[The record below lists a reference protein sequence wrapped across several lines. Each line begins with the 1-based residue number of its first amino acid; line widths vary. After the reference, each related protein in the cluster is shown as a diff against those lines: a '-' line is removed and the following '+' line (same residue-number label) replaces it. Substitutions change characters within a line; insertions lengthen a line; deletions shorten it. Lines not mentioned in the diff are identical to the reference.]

1 MSGPS
6 SGISFVNDSLSGES
20 EVTEI
25 SEYDVA
31 IIGAGVAGLTA
42 ALFAA
47 RFGHSTLVI
56 ERFAPGGHL
65 VNVESIEDFPGFPN
79 GVAGYEL
86 GPFMQEQAANQGAQ
100 FQLAEVQ
107 SLETIDSYWQVNTAE
122 GACRAKAVIVASGS
136 EPKDLGVPGESRLRG
151 QGVSNCASCDGP
163 LYSDR
168 AVGVVGG
175 TNYMLQEALTLVK
188 YAGRV
193 IVFHNEGASPAH
205 QTLWRRVLDDAK
217 IDVRYNTT
225 VNEILGDDA
234 VTGVQVRDAVTEE
247 KSQVQL
253 AGIFIYAGLEPNT
266 ELVKSLLR
274 LDKDGRIPTDAWMR
288 TELPGLFAAGDLRA
302 DSAGLAITSSGD
314 GAVAALAAHRYIE
327 DGVRPVM
334 RKNKQ

>member
-122 GACRAKAVIVASGS
+122 GACLAKAVIVASGS

-175 TNYMLQEALTLVK
+175 TIYMLQEALTLVK

-314 GAVAALAAHRYIE
+314 GAAAALAVHRYLE
-327 DGVRPVM
+327 DGLWPVI
-334 RKNKQ
+334 KTK

>member
-1 MSGPS
+1 M
-6 SGISFVNDSLSGES
+6 
-20 EVTEI
+20 TEI

-193 IVFHNEGASPAH
+193 IVFHNEASPAH

-234 VTGVQVRDAVTEE
+234 VTGVQVRDVVTGE
-247 KSQVQL
+247 KSQVEI
-253 AGIFIYAGLEPNT
+253 AGIFIYAGLQPNT
-266 ELVKSLLR
+266 EFLKSLLR
-274 LDKDGRIPTDAWMR
+274 LDQDGRIPTDAWMR
-288 TELPGLFAAGDLRA
+288 TELPGLFAAGDLRTE
-302 DSAGLAITSSGD
+302 SAGLAITSSGD
-314 GAVAALAAHRYIE
+314 GAAAALAAHRYFE
-327 DGVRPVM
+327 DGLWSVV
-334 RKNKQ
+334 KTK

>member
-234 VTGVQVRDAVTEE
+234 VTGVQVRDAVTGE

-288 TELPGLFAAGDLRA
+288 TELPGLLAAGDLRT

-314 GAVAALAAHRYIE
+314 GAAAALAAHRYLE
-327 DGVRPVM
+327 DGLWPVI
-334 RKNKQ
+334 KTK

>member
-1 MSGPS
+1 MLTLLLAGHHM
-6 SGISFVNDSLSGES
+6 ISTLRERES
-20 EVTEI
+20 EVTEA
-25 SEYDVA
+25 SQYDVA

-42 ALFAA
+42 ALFTA
-47 RFGHSTLVI
+47 RLGHSTLVI

-86 GPFMQEQAANQGAQ
+86 GPLMQEQAANQGAA
-100 FQLAEVQ
+100 FQMAEVQ
-107 SLETIDSYWQVNTAE
+107 SLEASDSYWQVNTAE

-136 EPKDLGVPGESRLRG
+136 EPRDLGVPGESRLRG

-163 LYSDR
+163 LYSER

-193 IVFHNEGASPAH
+193 TVFHSEGASPAQ

-225 VNEILGDDA
+225 VDEILGEDA
-234 VTGVQVRDAVTEE
+234 VTGVQVRDAVTGE
-247 KSQVQL
+247 KSQVRARRYFHL
-253 AGIFIYAGLEPNT
+253 RWLEAKYRI
-266 ELVKSLLR
+266 LKKSTALGSR
-274 LDKDGRIPTDAWMR
+274 RPHTHRCLDAD
-288 TELPGLFAAGDLRA
+288 RA
-302 DSAGLAITSSGD
+302 S
-314 GAVAALAAHRYIE
+314 RC
-327 DGVRPVM
+327 VR
-334 RKNKQ
+334 RG

>member
-1 MSGPS
+1 M
-6 SGISFVNDSLSGES
+6 
-20 EVTEI
+20 TEI

-100 FQLAEVQ
+100 FQMAEVQ

-193 IVFHNEGASPAH
+193 IVFHNEGGSPAH
-205 QTLWRRVLDDAK
+205 QTLWRRVLDDPK
-217 IDVRYNTT
+217 IDVRYNTM
-225 VNEILGDDA
+225 VDEILGDDA
-234 VTGVQVRDAVTEE
+234 VTGVQVRDVVTGE
-247 KSQVQL
+247 KSQVEL
-253 AGIFIYAGLEPNT
+253 AGIFIYAGLQPNT
-266 ELVKSLLR
+266 EFLKSLLR
-274 LDKDGRIPTDAWMR
+274 LDQDGRIPTDAWMR
-288 TELPGLFAAGDLRA
+288 TELPGVLAAGDLRT

-314 GAVAALAAHRYIE
+314 GAAAALAAHRYLE
-327 DGVRPVM
+327 DGLWPVI
-334 RKNKQ
+334 KTK